1 MSTKE
6 ELLQQLELFQTQ
18 IEEASA
24 QIETVESKLKEI
36 EKEEKIAFNTEVRR
50 IVEQMNEHFRS
61 SDRSI
66 NLNVM
71 LFTEAERIHIVHQDR
86 RIALIKF
93 YYGESRLDEIQA
105 WADKQIASIQFYRLL
120 ASSYDI
126 GDLYNPIFGD
136 RFAIEAFDDVSIHP
150 TYDPDSG
157 LVTLEIRSFLSLNSI
172 NKILNELTDN
182 EITFNNLSNVDE
194 DDRIVE
200 SVESYTCCLN
210 EMISKIKAIRED
222 YTKI

>member
-6 ELLQQLELFQTQ
+6 ELSQHLELFQTQ

-24 QIETVESKLKEI
+24 QIETIESKLKEI
-36 EKEEKIAFNTEVRR
+36 EKEERRVFNEEVRQ
-50 IVEQMNEHFRS
+50 IVERMNEHFRPV
-61 SDRSI
+61 DM
-66 NLNVM
+66 NVL
-71 LFTEAERIHIVHQDR
+71 LFTDVARIHILHPNS
-86 RIALIKF
+86 RIVLVKF
-93 YYGESRLDEIQA
+93 DYVNSSLEEIEA
-105 WADKQIASIQFYRLL
+105 WADKQIASIQFYQLL
-120 ASSYDI
+120 VDRYDI
-126 GDLYNPIFGD
+126 GELYDPIFGD

-172 NKILNELTDN
+172 EKILNNLTGN
-182 EITFNNLSNVDE
+182 EIVFNNLSNVDE

-200 SVESYTCCLN
+200 SVESYTCRLDQ
-210 EMISKIKAIRED
+210 MISEIKAIRED

>member
-6 ELLQQLELFQTQ
+6 ELSQHLELFQTQ

-36 EKEEKIAFNTEVRR
+36 EKEERRVFNEEVRQ
-50 IVEQMNEHFRS
+50 IVERMNEHFRPV
-61 SDRSI
+61 DM
-66 NLNVM
+66 NVL
-71 LFTEAERIHIVHQDR
+71 LFTDVARIHILHPNS
-86 RIALIKF
+86 RIVLVKF
-93 YYGESRLDEIQA
+93 DYVNSSLEEIEA
-105 WADKQIASIQFYRLL
+105 WADKQIASIQFYQLL
-120 ASSYDI
+120 VDRYDI
-126 GDLYNPIFGD
+126 GELYDPIFGD

-172 NKILNELTDN
+172 EKILNNLTGN
-182 EITFNNLSNVDE
+182 EIVFNNLSNVDE

-200 SVESYTCCLN
+200 SVESYTCRLDQ
-210 EMISKIKAIRED
+210 MISEIKAIRED

>member
-6 ELLQQLELFQTQ
+6 ELLQQLELFETQ

-36 EKEEKIAFNTEVRR
+36 EKEERRVFNEEVRQ
-50 IVEQMNEHFRS
+50 IVERMNEHFRPV
-61 SDRSI
+61 DM
-66 NLNVM
+66 NVL
-71 LFTEAERIHIVHQDR
+71 LFTDVARIHILHPNS
-86 RIALIKF
+86 RIFLVKF
-93 YYGESRLDEIQA
+93 DYVNSSLEEIEA
-105 WADKQIASIQFYRLL
+105 WADKQIASLQFYQLL
-120 ASSYDI
+120 VDRYDI
-126 GDLYNPIFGD
+126 GELYDPIFGD

-157 LVTLEIRSFLSLNSI
+157 LVTHEIRSFISLNSI
-172 NKILNELTDN
+172 EKILNNLTGN
-182 EITFNNLSNVDE
+182 EIVFNNLSNVDE

-200 SVESYTCCLN
+200 SVESYTCRLDQ
-210 EMISKIKAIRED
+210 MISKIKAIRED

>member
-36 EKEEKIAFNTEVRR
+36 EKEERRVFNEEVRQ
-50 IVEQMNEHFRS
+50 IVERMNEHFRPV
-61 SDRSI
+61 DM
-66 NLNVM
+66 NVL
-71 LFTEAERIHIVHQDR
+71 LFTDVARIHILHPNS
-86 RIALIKF
+86 RIVLVKF
-93 YYGESRLDEIQA
+93 DYVNSGLEEIEA
-105 WADKQIASIQFYRLL
+105 WADKQIASLQFYQLL
-120 ASSYDI
+120 VDRYDI
-126 GDLYNPIFGD
+126 GELYDPIFGD

-150 TYDPDSG
+150 IYDPDSG

-172 NKILNELTDN
+172 NKILDELTGN
-182 EITFNNLSNVDE
+182 EIVFNNLSNVDE
-194 DDRIVE
+194 DDHIVE
-200 SVESYTCCLN
+200 SVESYTCRLDQ
-210 EMISKIKAIRED
+210 MIDKIKAIREE

>member
-1 MSTKE
+1 MSKKE
-6 ELLQQLELFQTQ
+6 ELSKKIDSLKLHLNDVLAE
-18 IEEASA
+18 IDEAMSE
-24 QIETVESKLKEI
+24 QEEI
-36 EKEEKIAFNTEVRR
+36 EKEEKIAFNAEVRR
-50 IVEQMNEHFRS
+50 IVERMNEHFRAH
-61 SDRSI
+61 DM
-66 NLNVM
+66 NVM
-71 LFTEAERIHIVHQDR
+71 LFTEAERIHILHLDS

-105 WADKQIASIQFYRLL
+105 WADKQIASLQFYRLCVE
-120 ASSYDI
+120 SFSIDE
-126 GDLYNPIFGD
+126 LYNPIFGEQ
-136 RFAIEAFDDVSIHP
+136 FSIKAFEDVNIYP

-172 NKILNELTDN
+172 NKILNELTGS

-200 SVESYTCCLN
+200 SIESYTCCMN

>member
-1 MSTKE
+1 MPTKE
-6 ELLQQLELFQTQ
+6 ELLQQLELFQIQ

-50 IVEQMNEHFRS
+50 IVERMNEHFNS
-61 SDRSI
+61 DDRSFNI
-66 NLNVM
+66 RVRA
-71 LFTEAERIHIVHQDR
+71 FDEQQ
-86 RIALIKF
+86 LIIILHP
-93 YYGESRLDEIQA
+93 ESRVALLRFLYGDSSLEEIEA
-105 WADKQIASIQFYRLL
+105 WADKQIASLQFYRLL
-120 ASSYDI
+120 VGSFDI
-126 GDLYNPIFGD
+126 GELYDPIFGEQ
-136 RFAIEAFDDVSIHP
+136 FAVKAYDDVSVHP

-194 DDRIVE
+194 DDHIVE
-200 SVESYTCCLN
+200 AVESYTCYLH
-210 EMISKIKAIRED
+210 EMIGEIRAICKE
-222 YTKI
+222 YNM

>member
-1 MSTKE
+1 MSKKE
-6 ELLQQLELFQTQ
+6 ELSKKIDSLNLHLKDVLAE
-18 IEEASA
+18 IDEAMSE
-24 QIETVESKLKEI
+24 QEEI

-50 IVEQMNEHFRS
+50 IVERMNEHFNS
-61 SDRSI
+61 DDRSFDI
-66 NLNVM
+66 RVRAFDEQQLIII
-71 LFTEAERIHIVHQDR
+71 LHPDS

-93 YYGESRLDEIQA
+93 YYGESSLEEIEA
-105 WADKQIASIQFYRLL
+105 WADKQIASLQFYRLL

-126 GDLYNPIFGD
+126 GELYDPIFGD

-172 NKILNELTDN
+172 NKILNELTGK

-200 SVESYTCCLN
+200 SVESYTCYLN
-210 EMISKIKAIRED
+210 EMIDEIKAIRDE
-222 YTKI
+222 YNR

>member
-6 ELLQQLELFQTQ
+6 ELLQQLELFETQ

-36 EKEEKIAFNTEVRR
+36 EKEERRVFNEEVRQ
-50 IVEQMNEHFRS
+50 IVERMNEHFNS
-61 SDRSI
+61 DDRSFDI
-66 NLNVM
+66 RVRAFDEQQLIII
-71 LFTEAERIHIVHQDR
+71 LHPDSRIV
-86 RIALIKF
+86 LIKF
-93 YYGESRLDEIQA
+93 YYGESSLEEIKA
-105 WADKQIASIQFYRLL
+105 WADKQIASIQFYRLCVE
-120 ASSYDI
+120 SFSIDE
-126 GDLYNPIFGD
+126 LYNPIFGD

-150 TYDPDSG
+150 IYDPDSD
-157 LVTLEIRSFLSLNSI
+157 LVTLEIRSFLSLDSI
-172 NKILNELTDN
+172 NKILNELTGN

-200 SVESYTCCLN
+200 SVESYTCRLDQ
-210 EMISKIKAIRED
+210 MISKIKAIRED

>member
-24 QIETVESKLKEI
+24 QIKTVESRLKEI
-36 EKEEKIAFNTEVRR
+36 AKEERRVFNEEVRQ
-50 IVEQMNEHFRS
+50 IVERMNEHFNS
-61 SDRSI
+61 DDRSA
-66 NLNVM
+66 NLKVRAFSEQQQIII
-71 LFTEAERIHIVHQDR
+71 LHPDKRVAVVR
-86 RIALIKF
+86 F
-93 YYGESRLDEIQA
+93 YYNDCSLEEIED
-105 WADKQIASIQFYRLL
+105 WADKQIASLQFYRIL
-120 ASSYDI
+120 ASIDLDI
-126 GDLYNPIFGD
+126 INDPIFGEQ
-136 RFAIEAFDDVSIHP
+136 FSIKAFEDVNIYP

-172 NKILNELTDN
+172 NKILNELTGN

-200 SVESYTCCLN
+200 SVESYTCYLN
-210 EMISKIKAIRED
+210 EMIGEIKAICKE
-222 YTKI
+222 YNM

>member
-6 ELLQQLELFQTQ
+6 ELLQQLELFETQ

-36 EKEEKIAFNTEVRR
+36 EKEERRVFNEEVRQ
-50 IVEQMNEHFRS
+50 IVERMNEHFRPV
-61 SDRSI
+61 DM
-66 NLNVM
+66 NVL
-71 LFTEAERIHIVHQDR
+71 LFTDVASIHILHPNS
-86 RIALIKF
+86 RIVLVKF
-93 YYGESRLDEIQA
+93 DYVNSSLEEIEA
-105 WADKQIASIQFYRLL
+105 WADKQIASLQFYQLL
-120 ASSYDI
+120 VDRYDI
-126 GDLYNPIFGD
+126 GELYDPIFGD

-172 NKILNELTDN
+172 NKILNELTGN

-200 SVESYTCCLN
+200 SVESYTCRLDQ
-210 EMISKIKAIRED
+210 MIDEIKAIRED